1 MVPDPTALLWLQ
13 RLDRWGVSKL
23 FLACIRNCGAR
34 SCGCN
39 YELTCKAA
47 VGVRGARS
55 GWVPQLA
62 RRHRSSL
69 GLCGE
74 DARLAGQRHD
84 GPTEPLFE
92 VSGRFS
98 AAPNAIALSTRIPE
112 ENEASEASSPGNF
125 WFPRVFG
132 VSRALPLNIEANPA
146 GFPREEH

>member
-62 RRHRSSL
+62 RRRRSSL

-74 DARLAGQRHD
+74 DARLTGQCHD

-125 WFPRVFG
+125 WFPRGFG